1 MKIKSRLIVGVIAIG
16 AIVSVYQV
24 FSSDRV
30 STATVINDQSQD
42 SMAVQPQSRWDDSPP
57 VSEPAR
63 TAEQT
68 SPKRSGP
75 PSKRF

>member
-1 MKIKSRLIVGVIAIG
+1 MINKTRLIAGAIAIG
-16 AIVSVYQV
+16 AIVSVYQL

-30 STATVINDQSQD
+30 STVTAINDQSQD
-42 SMAVQPQSRWDDSPP
+42 SVAVKPQAKWDATPP

-63 TAEQT
+63 TSEQT
-68 SPKRSGP
+68 LPKRSGP